1 MEFSR
6 KLVKKWCSMKLVNN
20 SVTVEDNHLYVS
32 DGYVLAIYPVQSS
45 KKGIINV
52 ALLKTWYKT
61 GQKILSEADLDQMV
75 VDAVTIKWKSLPVFA
90 EPESNKCLISKKFL
104 NDAVELTNDNY
115 PCDLSFKKHALVIIN
130 GPAEIIAM
138 QIEHW

>member
-6 KLVKKWCSMKLVNN
+6 KLVKKWCSLKLVHN
-20 SVTVEDNHLYVS
+20 SITVDDHHLYVS

-52 ALLKTWYKT
+52 ALLKEWYKT
-61 GQKILSEADLDQMV
+61 GQKTLSDADLDHMV
-75 VDAVTIKWKSLPVFA
+75 VDAVTIKWKSLPIFS
-90 EPESNKCLISKKFL
+90 EPESNKCLVSRSIL
-104 NDAVELTNDNY
+104 NNAVELTINDY

-130 GPAEIIAM
+130 GPVEILTM
-138 QIEHW
+138 QL

>member
-6 KLVKKWCSMKLVNN
+6 KLVKKWCSLKLVNN
-20 SVTVEDNHLYVS
+20 SITVDDKHIYVS
-32 DGYVLAIYPVQSS
+32 DGYVLAIYPVQSE
-45 KKGIINV
+45 KKGIIR
-52 ALLKTWYKT
+52 LDTLKSWYKT
-61 GQKILSEADLDQMV
+61 GQKTLSDADLDQMV

-130 GPAEIIAM
+130 GSAEIIAM